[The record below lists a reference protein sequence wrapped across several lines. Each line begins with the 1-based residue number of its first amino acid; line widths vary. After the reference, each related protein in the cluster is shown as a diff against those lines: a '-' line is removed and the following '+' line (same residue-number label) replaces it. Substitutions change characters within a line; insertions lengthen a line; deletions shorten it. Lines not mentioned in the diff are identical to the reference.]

1 MTRFHK
7 SFWALSIALFLTGL
21 SGIGQRSYAPH
32 SVLSSGNWFRMAV
45 SGPGVYKMD
54 LAFLSKLGI
63 NTSNLPSSSI
73 RLFGNGGFMLPE
85 AASGPKKDDLFENAI
100 WVEDGGDGVLNGTDY
115 ILFYA
120 SGPHGWTTDT
130 LNRKFTHKKNL
141 YSEKSYYYITVGTAG
156 KRINTATNPGLPTT
170 TINSYNGRYYY
181 ELDTFNFLSSGK
193 QWYGEEFSNLPG
205 KSLSRT
211 YPVNIGNLSAQ
222 PGTVLVNA
230 AARSFGSGSHFA
242 IKAGNQDI
250 PQLDIPAVGNG
261 AYDFFA
267 QETQVSSSFIP
278 SAATINLKL
287 DYAPGSTDSQG
298 WLNWFE
304 VHARADLSMKGL
316 NQLLFRDWNSVA
328 SGNTGNF
335 IMADAASLFQVWD
348 ISDPLQPIKM
358 QGNLS
363 GTNWQF
369 VNDCSRLH
377 EYIAFTQSGY
387 LVPEALGKQA
397 VQDLHGSLP
406 VNYIIITG
414 DELLAQANRL
424 ADFHKQKEG
433 LTSLVVTASQVFN
446 EFSSG
451 SPDPT
456 ALRDFVKMF
465 YDRAGTDTTLRPR
478 YLLLFGDASFDY
490 KDRIKNN
497 TNKVPSYE
505 SDISLDP
512 LNTYTSDDFFGFLDD
527 AEDINS
533 ASTSLL
539 DIGIGRIPANTIAE
553 AQSIVDKI
561 IVYTS
566 PTALGPWRNELSFFA
581 DDEDGNLHLNDAEI
595 ITAAAETTAPVL
607 SIDKIYLD
615 AFKQESGTG
624 GSRYPDVNRAV
635 LDRVNNGTLIWNY
648 SGHGSYRRLAE
659 EVVLD
664 QDVIN
669 SFKNPFKLPLFITA
683 TCDVAPYDNPLIQS
697 IGENLLLRPKTGAIA
712 LMTTTRLVFAFSN
725 RIMNKNYLEAA
736 LKRQTDGSYPT
747 LGDAVKRAKNFTYT
761 FFGDAVNNRKFT
773 LLGDPALTL
782 ALPSLT
788 VATTAIN
795 GLPVS
800 ATPDTLKAL
809 STYTING
816 EVSDAAGQVQNN
828 FKGTVYLSVF
838 DKKQTRAT
846 LGNDP
851 GSPITNF
858 TEQKNAL
865 FKGKATV
872 EQGKFKISF
881 IVPKDIDYRFGK
893 GKISFYTENGLLDG
907 NGADVS
913 IIVGGTGTGNGDI
926 EGPVMKAWLNDE
938 KFVDGSI
945 TNSAP
950 VLLVKLLDS
959 SGINILGA
967 GIGHDLEAELDGDS
981 KQRFVLNDFYESELD
996 NYKKGAVRFQLPAL
1010 EEGLHSLRI
1019 KAWDVMNNS
1028 SEITVSFRVV
1038 KEKKFTLDHV
1048 LNYPN
1053 PFTTHTSFWFEHN
1066 RPGEELRVT
1075 VQVFTVSG
1083 RLVKTL
1089 RNTIF
1094 STGNRSVDVEWDGRD
1109 EYGSR
1114 IGRGVYIY
1122 RLKVQ
1127 TSDGNWAEKWEK
1139 LYIM

>member
-1 MTRFHK
+1 MTRFNK
-7 SFWALSIALFLTGL
+7 SFWLLLAILFLTGFTA
-21 SGIGQRSYAPH
+21 IAQRSYAPH
-32 SVLSSGNWFRMAV
+32 SVLASGNWFKISV
-45 SGPGVYKMD
+45 SASGVYKMD

-85 AASGPKKDDLFENAI
+85 LASGPKKDDLFENAL
-100 WVEDGGDGVLNGTDY
+100 WVEDGGDGVLNGNDF

-120 SGPHGWTTDT
+120 SGPHSWTADT
-130 LNRKFTHKKNL
+130 LNRKFSHLKNL
-141 YSEKSYYYITVGTAG
+141 YSEKSYYYITVGTGG
-156 KRINTATNPGLPTT
+156 KRISPASNSGLPSL
-170 TINSYNGRYYY
+170 TINNYSSRYFY

-193 QWYGEEFSNLPG
+193 QWYGEEFSSLPG

-211 YPVNIGNLSAQ
+211 YPVSISNLTSQ
-222 PGTVLVNA
+222 PGTITVSA
-230 AARSFGSGSHFA
+230 AARSFGSGSRFA
-242 IKAGNQDI
+242 IKAGNQDL
-250 PQLDIPAVGNG
+250 PSLDIASVGNG

-267 QETQVSSSFIP
+267 QETQISNSFIP
-278 SAATINLKL
+278 SSAAISLGLNYT
-287 DYAPGSTDSQG
+287 PGSFDSQG

-304 VHARADLSMKGL
+304 VQARADLSMKGL
-316 NQLLFRDWNSVA
+316 NQLQFRDWNSIA
-328 SGNTGNF
+328 GGANGNF
-335 IMADAASLFQVWD
+335 IIADATSLYQVWD
-348 ISDPLQPIKM
+348 ISDPLQPAII

-377 EYIAFTQSGY
+377 EYIAFTQNGY
-387 LVPEALGKQA
+387 LLPDALGKVQN
-397 VQDLHGSLP
+397 QDLHGTSQ
-406 VNYIIITG
+406 VNYIIIT
-414 DELLAQANRL
+414 DDDLLAQAKRL
-424 ADFHKQKEG
+424 ADYHKQRDG
-433 LTSLVVTASQVFN
+433 FSSVVVTASQVYN

-451 SPDPT
+451 SPDPA

-465 YDRAGTDTTLRPR
+465 YDRAGADTTLRPK

-490 KDRIKNN
+490 KNRLKNN

-505 SDISLDP
+505 SEISLDP

-527 AEDINS
+527 GDNINS
-533 ASTSLL
+533 PGTVLL
-539 DIGIGRIPANTIAE
+539 DIGIGRIPANTPAE

-561 IVYTS
+561 TVYNS
-566 PTALGPWRNELSFFA
+566 PAALGPWRNELSFFA
-581 DDEDGNLHLNDAEI
+581 DDEDANLHLNDAEV
-595 ITAAAETTAPVL
+595 ITGAAETTAPVL
-607 SIDKIYLD
+607 SLDKIYLD
-615 AFKQESGTG
+615 AYKQESGTG

-664 QDVIN
+664 QDIIN
-669 SFKNPFKLPLFITA
+669 SFKNPEKLPLFITA
-683 TCDVAPYDNPLIQS
+683 TCDVAPFDNPLIQS

-736 LKRQTDGSYPT
+736 LKRQADGTYPT

-773 LLGDPALTL
+773 LLGDPALTI
-782 ALPSLT
+782 ALPALT
-788 VATTAIN
+788 VNTIAVNGVPVTA
-795 GLPVS
+795 V
-800 ATPDTLKAL
+800 PDTLKAL
-809 STYTING
+809 STYTISG
-816 EVSDAAGQVQNN
+816 EISNAAGQVQDN
-828 FKGTVYLSVF
+828 FKGTVYMSVF
-838 DKKQTRAT
+838 DKKQSRST

-851 GSPITNF
+851 GSPVTNY

-865 FKGKATV
+865 FKGKGTV
-872 EQGKFKISF
+872 EQGKFKLSF
-881 IVPKDIDYRFGK
+881 IVPKDIDYRFGN
-893 GKISFYTENGLLDG
+893 GKISFYTDNGLLDG
-907 NGADVS
+907 NGAS
-913 IIVGGTGTGNGDI
+913 TNIIVGGTGSGNGDI
-926 EGPVMKAWLNDE
+926 EGPVLKAWLNDE

-981 KQRFVLNDFYESELD
+981 KQRFVLNDFYEAELD
-996 NYKKGAVRFQLPAL
+996 NFKKGAIRFQLPSL
-1010 EEGLHSLRI
+1010 EEGIHTLRI
-1019 KAWDVMNNS
+1019 KAWDVVNNS

-1038 KEKKFTLDHV
+1038 KEEKFTLEHV

-1053 PFTTHTSFWFEHN
+1053 PFTTHTNFWFEHN
-1066 RPGEELRVT
+1066 RPGEELRVS

-1094 STGNRSVDVEWDGRD
+1094 STGNRSVEVEWDGRD

-1127 TSDGNWAEKWEK
+1127 TIDGKSAEKWEK
-1139 LYIM
+1139 LYLL